1 MPVRETFWN
10 IPFSLQLAFYAAAAL
25 SCAVFAYGVYLS
37 FALYARGRRARRKGE
52 ARRRLP
58 TMLAD
63 VFLQRRVLSRPAGIV
78 HAVVFV
84 SFVLM
89 FLGTALATIDWDVTR
104 PLGFRL
110 LAGDFYLAYK
120 TVLEAA
126 GVFGALALAAAI
138 ARRLAGGVRDRHPA
152 VCLLMAFLVFIIV
165 SGFFLEALRIAS
177 LEPAWACFTPVGK
190 AVAQAFLAE
199 LPAADLLE
207 LHAATWCVH
216 GASGLL
222 CVAMVPFGF
231 LEHVYKVPVSV
242 FWRKLGAKGAL
253 EAMADMELAERFGAS
268 VSGDLADVSRIAI
281 EACTGCARCTQVCP
295 MRRAGAPL
303 DPRRVV
309 EGFRKALEAGES
321 AELSEF
327 VSREAVLACTTCGAC
342 AGVCPAHIDIP
353 GLIVEVRRHLALEE
367 GDFAPGV
374 RAAVERSAATGNPF
388 GEDPSARFAWAE
400 GLELPFAEEGT
411 EYEYLFWVGCQASYD
426 PRARGVARAM
436 VRILRASGVSFAC
449 MRQESCL
456 EDFARRAGEEYVF
469 ATAAAANIEN
479 LRRYRFG
486 KIVAV
491 CPHCANTLKNEY
503 PAFGAN
509 FEVLHHTAFIAQMLE
524 EGRLKLKTG
533 AKDFEMA
540 LHDPCYL
547 TRLND
552 GGGDFRRAA
561 AGVPGARLVEP
572 AASGEEAFCCGA
584 GGSQYFAKSGAE
596 KAAVIRIRDLT
607 QKTGCVAT
615 ACPFCLTMLD
625 AARPAAG
632 SEAQIED
639 VAVRLARELAD

>member
-1 MPVRETFWN
+1 
-10 IPFSLQLAFYAAAAL
+10 
-25 SCAVFAYGVYLS
+25 
-37 FALYARGRRARRKGE
+37 
-52 ARRRLP
+52 
-58 TMLAD
+58 
-63 VFLQRRVLSRPAGIV
+63 
-78 HAVVFV
+78 
-84 SFVLM
+84 
-89 FLGTALATIDWDVTR
+89 
-104 PLGFRL
+104 
-110 LAGDFYLAYK
+110 
-120 TVLEAA
+120 
-126 GVFGALALAAAI
+126 
-138 ARRLAGGVRDRHPA
+138 
-152 VCLLMAFLVFIIV
+152 
-165 SGFFLEALRIAS
+165 
-177 LEPAWACFTPVGK
+177 
-190 AVAQAFLAE
+190 
-199 LPAADLLE
+199 
-207 LHAATWCVH
+207 
-216 GASGLL
+216 
-222 CVAMVPFGF
+222 
-231 LEHVYKVPVSV
+231 
-242 FWRKLGAKGAL
+242 
-253 EAMADMELAERFGAS
+253 
-268 VSGDLADVSRIAI
+268 
-281 EACTGCARCTQVCP
+281 
-295 MRRAGAPL
+295 
-303 DPRRVV
+303 
-309 EGFRKALEAGES
+309 
-321 AELSEF
+321 
-327 VSREAVLACTTCGAC
+327 
-342 AGVCPAHIDIP
+342 
-353 GLIVEVRRHLALEE
+353 
-367 GDFAPGV
+367 
-374 RAAVERSAATGNPF
+374 
-388 GEDPSARFAWAE
+388 
-400 GLELPFAEEGT
+400 
-411 EYEYLFWVGCQASYD
+411 
-426 PRARGVARAM
+426 M